1 MATGTPNSTGR
12 HLDFTR
18 QFDCTRIEE
27 GRVSRQL
34 PAVIIPLLMLAG
46 CGQQATPEA
55 SPSASSTSTESA
67 TATPNPPSPVA
78 APPTQGPRTE
88 KWVDLQVGDCVAEV
102 PAVDLGAVTVD
113 LVDCAMP
120 HRAEVYLLAPIAVNA
135 AVTDVANHVCTA
147 GVAAYTGQPAS
158 AFAVTYLIDSRQDRT
173 SDNPLPSTVICL
185 IQGVDVRPVTGSA
198 HK

>member
-1 MATGTPNSTGR
+1 VPGR
-12 HLDFTR
+12 
-18 QFDCTRIEE
+18 
-27 GRVSRQL
+27 L
-34 PAVIIPLLMLAG
+34 PAVMIPLFMLAG
-46 CGQQATPEA
+46 CGQQAAPEA
-55 SPSASSTSTESA
+55 SPSASSTSTVSA
-67 TATPNPPSPVA
+67 TTTPSPPSPIA
-78 APPTQGPRTE
+78 APATHGPRTE
-88 KWVDLQVGDCVAEV
+88 KWVDLHVGDCIADV

-185 IQGVDVRPVTGSA
+185 LQGVDERPMTRSA
-198 HK
+198 RQ